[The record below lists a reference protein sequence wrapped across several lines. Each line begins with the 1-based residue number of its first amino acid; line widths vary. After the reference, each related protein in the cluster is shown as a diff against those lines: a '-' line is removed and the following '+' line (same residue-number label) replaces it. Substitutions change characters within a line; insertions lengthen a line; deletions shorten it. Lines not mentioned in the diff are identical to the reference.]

1 MKNSSSK
8 VSRKKYSY
16 NIDLILRDE
25 ETANSSK
32 HHHLNTFSMNTE
44 SNFNFEPRKR
54 LVTQKIHQKIN
65 LFKSRNLY
73 LKSIKKKI
81 MKNNKI
87 IKLNYLSVDNS
98 KNNTNNNMNSYSNSN
113 NNTFSNPLAYDDFDR
128 KYNSFRYFKPKKEDL
143 NDKLYRLQIS
153 SAIPIKKKK
162 KSFFSMI

>member
-1 MKNSSSK
+1 
-8 VSRKKYSY
+8 
-16 NIDLILRDE
+16 
-25 ETANSSK
+25 
-32 HHHLNTFSMNTE
+32 
-44 SNFNFEPRKR
+44 
-54 LVTQKIHQKIN
+54 
-65 LFKSRNLY
+65 
-73 LKSIKKKI
+73 

-143 NDKLYRLQIS
+143 NDKLYRLEIS

-162 KSFFSMI
+162 KRFLSMV